1 MRQTLTMDHHS
12 SASHTANAPH
22 PLHGR
27 SIAIATMHGKEAVLV
42 PPLQHALAMT
52 PVLCQ
57 GLDTD
62 AFGTFVGDIPRTGT
76 ALETARRKARAG
88 MQHCRTQLALASEG
102 SFGPHPSVP
111 LLPLAVEL
119 VLLLDDATG
128 LEVMAEDISTETN
141 FASVEVQDL
150 AAAQEFAARI
160 GFPEHQLVVTVT
172 GAPEATV
179 RGIGEMVRL
188 EAVLAPLLREHGVV
202 RLQTDMRAD
211 RNPTRM
217 RAIGRAGSRLVERL
231 LNRCSMCKWPGFGA
245 VELVRGL
252 PCMACGEPLELVRA
266 VVHGC
271 ARCEH
276 RTELPRSDG
285 RTECDPGECQWCNP

>member
-1 MRQTLTMDHHS
+1 MVTSRPDRQ
-12 SASHTANAPH
+12 PH
-22 PLHGR
+22 PLQQR

-52 PVLCQ
+52 PVLAA

-88 MQHCRTQLALASEG
+88 MQHCGLDVGLASEG

-128 LEVMAEDISTETN
+128 LEVMAEDVSTETN
-141 FASVEVQDL
+141 FASVEVREL
-150 AAAQEFAARI
+150 AAAREFAERV
-160 GFPEHQLVVTVT
+160 GFPSHQLVATVA

-179 RGIGEMVRL
+179 RGIGEMARL
-188 EAVLAPLLREHGVV
+188 ESVLAPLLLEHGVV

-217 RAIGRAGSRLVERL
+217 RAIGRAAARLVERL
-231 LNRCSMCKWPGFGA
+231 LCRCSACDWPGFGP
-245 VELVRGL
+245 VDLVRGL
-252 PCMACGEPLELVRA
+252 PCMACGEPSELVRA
-266 VVHGC
+266 VLHGC
-271 ARCEH
+271 ARCDH
-276 RTELPRSDG
+276 RRELPRVDG